1 MELSE
6 GNMYICCNT
15 AWSIYMKTKILSL
28 SLTLTLLTAI
38 STFPA
43 EAVSLNIA
51 PSDTG
56 SWSLFQGHTSENQ
69 NYYAG
74 TSGFNGSDLYRNY
87 FTFDLTG
94 VTDTVTSAVLQL
106 FTYSIIGSGN
116 LRFTLYDVSAT
127 PAALDTTFSGFSG
140 IGLSPFDD
148 LGSGTSY
155 GSGSLAGFLS
165 NTVVSFT
172 LNSDGIAAINAARG
186 SFFSIGGSTNSQI
199 GAPNQALFAFSNSN
213 PNNALVLTTVPEPSS
228 VLGMFGFGIIWRVA
242 FLRRRRS
249 KKLLR
254 CHSSTTQ

>member
-1 MELSE
+1 
-6 GNMYICCNT
+6 
-15 AWSIYMKTKILSL
+15 MKTKILSL
-28 SLTLTLLTAI
+28 SLTLALLTTI

-56 SWSLFQGHTSENQ
+56 SWSLNQGHTSGNQ

-74 TSGFNGSDLYRNY
+74 TGGFNGSDLYRNY

-140 IGLSPFDD
+140 VGRSPFDD

-155 GSGSLAGFLS
+155 GSLAGFGP

-172 LNSDGIAAINAARG
+172 LNLDGIAAINAARG
-186 SFFSIGGSTNSQI
+186 SFFSIGGSTNSLI

-242 FLRRRRS
+242 FLRRRRA